1 MKKTLLLIV
10 ALLFTVSMIFAQEAA
25 SPKKHEI
32 GITFSSLNNFGMV
45 YKTGKKNTLFRAR
58 LLALNLQVSNTD
70 NKNSDSERKSTG
82 YGAGICLGFEKR
94 ISIVKNLSFVAGLD
108 AGIQYIYSKWNNKGD
123 IYSSEEDARRW
134 TIRPTVNA
142 VIGFAYT
149 IKEALVISAELYP
162 AVAYSFTREKGT
174 SNGNDYETTGK
185 NFEFGFTNSSTGI
198 TIAYRFGK

>member
-10 ALLFTVSMIFAQEAA
+10 IMLFTVSVIIAQETT

-32 GITFSSLNNFGMV
+32 GITFSSFNNFGMV

-58 LLALNLQVSNTD
+58 LLALNLQLSNID
-70 NKNSDSERKSTG
+70 NIKN

-94 ISIVKNLSFVAGLD
+94 FSIVKNLSFVAGLD
-108 AGIQYIYSKWNNKGD
+108 AGIQYTFSKWNKKGD
-123 IYSSEEDARRW
+123 IHAYEEDSRRW

-174 SNGNDYETTGK
+174 SNGTDYEWTGK
-185 NFEFGFTNSSTGI
+185 DFEFGFTNSTAGI